1 MQMEFKLT
9 VFMLGTSDGFLGDGE
24 SSTSISI
31 HEGRHR
37 QLKDHQAMATLT
49 SKQYRDNFVRSYDN
63 QWDFFQP
70 AREACIEAIYKKVA
84 VGMKKSYPTAL
95 GSTIYK

>member
-31 HEGRHR
+31 HEGRHS
-37 QLKDHQAMATLT
+37 QLKDHQAM
-49 SKQYRDNFVRSYDN
+49 
-63 QWDFFQP
+63 P
-70 AREACIEAIYKKVA
+70 ARKACIEAIYKKVA